1 MRIALLHTRIRVEE
15 RMLLD
20 AFAARGV
27 TPDVIDLRQVVL
39 DPATAGRWSSYD
51 AVIDR
56 ATSIT
61 ASQTVVPALERYGV
75 RCVNPSLTVAVC
87 ADKWR
92 TTLALE
98 AAGVPTPRVRM
109 AIDMDSA
116 LAAIEDLG
124 YPCVLKP
131 VVGSWGRM
139 VTRVNDRDAAEGIL
153 EHRFTLGGPQH
164 GAIYAQEHIA
174 KPGRDLRVF
183 VIGGEPV
190 ALIARSSEHWLTNT
204 ARGAVASG
212 IALSGANAELAD
224 IAVRAAASVG
234 GDAVAV
240 DLLECP
246 ERGPLVNELN
256 HTMEFRNSVSV
267 TGVDIPGLV
276 ADRVIA
282 AARAH
287 ADADAGQPERSDVV
301 TTPVRRR
308 TETDSRELVG
318 ATL

>member
-1 MRIALLHTRIRVEE
+1 MRIAMLHTRVRVEE

-20 AFAARGV
+20 AFAARGI
-27 TPDVIDLRQVVL
+27 TPDVIDLREVIL
-39 DPATAGRWSSYD
+39 DPSSMGSARWSAYD

-56 ATSIT
+56 STSLT
-61 ASQTVVPALERYGV
+61 ASQTIVPALERHGV
-75 RCVNPSLTVAVC
+75 RCVNPSATIAIC

-109 AIDMDSA
+109 ALDMDSA
-116 LAAIEDLG
+116 INALEELG
-124 YPCVLKP
+124 YPSVLKP

-139 VTRVNDRDAAEGIL
+139 VSRVNDRDAAEAIL

-164 GAIYAQEHIA
+164 GAVYIQEHID

-183 VIGGEPV
+183 VIGGQPI
-190 ALIARSSEHWLTNT
+190 AAIARSSAHWLTNT

-212 IALSGANAELAD
+212 LALDGGNAELTE
-224 IAVRAAASVG
+224 IAVRAANCVG

-246 ERGPLVNELN
+246 DRGPLVNELN
-256 HTMEFRNSVSV
+256 HTMEFRNSVDT

-276 ADRVIA
+276 ADRVIH
-282 AARAH
+282 AARTHTDLDRNPAEPGIPEVV
-287 ADADAGQPERSDVV
+287 ARSSSMAGAS
-301 TTPVRRR
+301 
-308 TETDSRELVG
+308 
-318 ATL
+318 A